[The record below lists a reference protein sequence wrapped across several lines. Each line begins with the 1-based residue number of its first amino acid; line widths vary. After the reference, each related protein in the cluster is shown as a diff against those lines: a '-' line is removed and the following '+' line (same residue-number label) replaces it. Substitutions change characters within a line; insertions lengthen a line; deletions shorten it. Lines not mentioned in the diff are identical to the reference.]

1 MADEGQGQEKEAD
14 KKIVHV
20 YPLVKHSDMNEEMRI
35 EAIELSM
42 TACEKY
48 STNYE
53 QAARVIKE
61 TMDKKFGIYWHVVV
75 GEGFGFEDF
84 QDFVFAIRAKAAKS
98 LKCSVNHKISAC
110 SAPSTKAKGLS
121 TDASEPLTTATAGY
135 IEGKAETTYKY
146 SVTISYR
153 LTGNNKKGRNED
165 LLGISGYK

>member
-14 KKIVHV
+14 KKI
-20 YPLVKHSDMNEEMRI
+20 HSDMNEEMRI

-75 GEGFGFEDF
+75 GEGFGFEARLQSGVQLISKIFGRILRSLPSSVLQSSSIISAAYKALDCK
-84 QDFVFAIRAKAAKS
+84 QAAIPHGGGDFVAHS
-98 LKCSVNHKISAC
+98 N
-110 SAPSTKAKGLS
+110 
-121 TDASEPLTTATAGY
+121 
-135 IEGKAETTYKY
+135 
-146 SVTISYR
+146 ISY
-153 LTGNNKKGRNED
+153 N
-165 LLGISGYK
+165 I